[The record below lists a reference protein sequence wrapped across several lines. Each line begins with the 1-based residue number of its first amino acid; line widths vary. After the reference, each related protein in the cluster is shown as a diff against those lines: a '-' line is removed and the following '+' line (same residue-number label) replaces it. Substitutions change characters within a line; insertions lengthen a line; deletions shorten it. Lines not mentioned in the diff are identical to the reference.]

1 MNRIEQR
8 FAEMRGRGGKGLMP
22 FVTAGDP
29 SLSTTARVLEAV
41 DAAGAVVAEVGIPFS
56 DPIAD
61 GPVIQ
66 ASMTRALE
74 KGITL
79 QDTFDMV
86 RGLRGKVGLGLVAM
100 VSYSLVFRY
109 GPRKFAQ
116 DAAEA
121 GFDGLIVPDLPSEEA
136 EAMVGIARSAGLTM
150 SLLVSP
156 QTSAE
161 RAAEIARL
169 CSGFVYVL
177 SRAGVTGERSDVPAD
192 LADRLAMLRGVSDLP
207 MAVGFGVSTA
217 EQAAMVGKVADAV
230 IVGSALVKRVHE
242 AAAAGGGE
250 GGGDAAVAAAS
261 EFVGELQGG
270 LAGVAAAGR

>member
-8 FAEMRGRGGKGLMP
+8 FAEMRERGGKGLMP

-29 SLSTTARVLEAV
+29 DLATTARVLEAV
-41 DAAGAVVAEVGIPFS
+41 DVGGAVVAEVGIPFS

-66 ASMTRALE
+66 ASMTRALDG
-74 KGITL
+74 GITL

-116 DAAEA
+116 DASEA

-136 EAMVGIARSAGLTM
+136 EAMVGVARSAGLTM

-156 QTSAE
+156 QTSAQ

-177 SRAGVTGERSDVPAD
+177 SRSGVTGERSDVPAD
-192 LADRLAMLRGVSDLP
+192 LADRLAMLREVSDLP

-242 AAAAGGGE
+242 AAEAGGS
-250 GGGDAAVAAAS
+250 DAAVDAAGA
-261 EFVGELQGG
+261 FVGELQGG
-270 LAGVAAAGR
+270 LAGVSAAGR